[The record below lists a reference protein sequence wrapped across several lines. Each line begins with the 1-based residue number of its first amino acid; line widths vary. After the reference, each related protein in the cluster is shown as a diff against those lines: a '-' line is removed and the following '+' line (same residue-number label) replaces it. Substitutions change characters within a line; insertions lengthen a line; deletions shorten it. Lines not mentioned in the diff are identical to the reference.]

1 MEITRVLLADDH
13 PRVRAGIRN
22 MLEKASDIMVIG
34 EAADGE
40 EALKLAEDLSPDVLL
55 LDMEMP
61 QMSGVEVTR
70 LLKARGSP
78 VQIVALS
85 AYHDRQYIQ
94 AMLSNGASGY
104 LTKDEAPEKIV
115 RAVRSAAHKQGEW
128 GSLRGGVAVFNL
140 SARDQSK
147 GKVG

>member
-22 MLEKASDIMVIG
+22 LLEKASDIEVIG
-34 EAADGE
+34 EAGDGE

-61 QMSGVEVTR
+61 QMSGVEV
-70 LLKARGSP
+70 ARKLRDQGSP
-78 VQIVALS
+78 VRIVVLS
-85 AYHDRQYIQ
+85 AYHDRQYIK
-94 AMLSNGASGY
+94 AMLSTGASGY

-115 RAVRSAAHKQGEW
+115 RAVRSAAHEQDAW
-128 GSLRGGVAVFNL
+128 GSLRGAAIFEL
-140 SARDQSK
+140 KTKDQSK
-147 GKVG
+147 GR

>member
-22 MLEKASDIMVIG
+22 LLEKASDIEVIG
-34 EAADGE
+34 EARDGE

-61 QMSGVEVTR
+61 QMSGVEV
-70 LLKARGSP
+70 ARKLRAQGSP
-78 VQIVALS
+78 VRIVALS

-94 AMLSNGASGY
+94 AMLSTGASGY

-115 RAVRSAAHKQGEW
+115 GAVRSAAQGQDAW
-128 GSLRGGVAVFNL
+128 QNRRGAAIFDLRT
-140 SARDQSK
+140 RDQPK
-147 GKVG
+147 GKIG